1 MVAWSLDIGMSS
13 YGSTKLTAALT
24 ARGSRLLKR
33 AMSRAPKSDP
43 QFEIAFYESILRR
56 DASYTEVIE
65 LLGGLYTKQGRVA
78 DGLKMDR
85 KLVKLQ
91 PTNATAHYNL
101 ACSLALS
108 QRRGDALRSLQQ
120 AITLGYR
127 DFDWMQQDPDLEA
140 LKTHPRFVALLDQLK
155 PQS

>member
-1 MVAWSLDIGMSS
+1 MQFIPPDGHLPAPRLILQSHMS
-13 YGSTKLTAALT
+13 K
-24 ARGSRLLKR
+24 
-33 AMSRAPKSDP
+33 KSAHDP
-43 QFEIAFYESILRR
+43 EFEMRFFESILRR
-56 DASYTEVIE
+56 NPADVHVVE
-65 LLGGLYTKQGRVA
+65 LLGGLYTRHGRIA

-91 PTNATAHYNL
+91 PDNPTAHYNL

-108 QRRGDALRSLQQ
+108 KRKSDALRELER
-120 AITLGYR
+120 AVKLGYR

-140 LKTHPRFVALLDQLK
+140 LKHHPEFKALLDTLK

>member
-1 MVAWSLDIGMSS
+1 MS
-13 YGSTKLTAALT
+13 
-24 ARGSRLLKR
+24 KR
-33 AMSRAPKSDP
+33 DSHDP
-43 QFEIAFYESILRR
+43 AFEIVFFESVLRR
-56 DASYTEVIE
+56 QPSYAAVVEI
-65 LLGGLYTKQGRVA
+65 LGGLYTRHGRIA

-91 PTNATAHYNL
+91 PANATAHYNL

-108 QRRGDALRSLQQ
+108 KRKSAALRELRQ
-120 AITLGYR
+120 AVKLGYR

-140 LKTHPRFVALLDQLK
+140 LKHHPQFQTLLETLK